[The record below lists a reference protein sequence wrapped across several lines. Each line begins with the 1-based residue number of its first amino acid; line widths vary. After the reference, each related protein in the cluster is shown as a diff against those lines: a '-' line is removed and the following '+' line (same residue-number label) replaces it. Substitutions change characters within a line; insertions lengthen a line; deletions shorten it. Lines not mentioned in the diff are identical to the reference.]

1 MLSKGIKEYRNPEPF
16 QKQSFKN
23 TYNKKTMKTQNTNF
37 FQSLGK
43 VQLDNLVKEVKETV
57 AVNVAQVNQK
67 NAFGVVDLW
76 NLERSRKTRVAR
88 RHFA

>member
-1 MLSKGIKEYRNPEPF
+1 
-16 QKQSFKN
+16 
-23 TYNKKTMKTQNTNF
+23 MKTQNTNF
-37 FQSLGK
+37 FQALGK
-43 VQLDNLVKEVKETV
+43 THLENLVKEVRETV

-76 NLERSRKTRVAR
+76 NLERTRRTRTAR

>member
-1 MLSKGIKEYRNPEPF
+1 MLSKEMNRWSLTPSNKIIQTLN
-16 QKQSFKN
+16 KQI
-23 TYNKKTMKTQNTNF
+23 MKTQNTHF
-37 FQSLGK
+37 LQTLGEA
-43 VQLDNLVKEVKETV
+43 QLQNLVKEVKETV
-57 AVNVAQVNQK
+57 AVNVPQVNQK